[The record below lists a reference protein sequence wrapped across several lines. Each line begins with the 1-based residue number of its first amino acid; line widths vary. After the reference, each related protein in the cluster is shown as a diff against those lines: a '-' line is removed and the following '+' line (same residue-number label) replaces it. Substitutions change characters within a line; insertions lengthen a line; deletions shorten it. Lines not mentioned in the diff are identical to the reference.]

1 MTTEKRNVFILCLC
15 LAISMS
21 GASLLVAI
29 SALAAASIAR
39 ADVVYSLPLIGEFL
53 PEIRQSSLTTIAIS
67 LQFLGSMVAAQPSA
81 LAARRFGRRPVFIVG
96 QLIGISGALVCA
108 SALFL
113 PSFLLLAC
121 GGFLIGTANAFWMQ
135 YRFAAADTAS
145 PAFRDTAISLV
156 MAGPVLAAF
165 VGPTLARES
174 LSLSQTTPFLG
185 SYFVLAGLGVLAILF
200 LLPLNIPK
208 PKQPSAEKQDIVKA
222 KIGVEGRALFDI
234 LHSLPIITAM
244 VVAAVGYAVM
254 SLVMSVTPLSM
265 KFHGFSFSDSA
276 FVIQFHVLAMFAPS
290 FITGW
295 LIKKCS
301 APVIMLAGIA
311 LEFAA
316 VMANLSGLG
325 FAHFLGGLVLLG
337 FGWNF
342 SFIGATSLLTQSH
355 APADK
360 ERVQGFNDTVLFL
373 LVAVASLAAGIL
385 EQTFGWETVNLT
397 AIPALAIAALLIGL
411 LIGKNWAQRPA
422 TQPA

>member
-29 SALAAASIAR
+29 SALAAASIAQE
-39 ADVVYSLPLIGEFL
+39 DIVYSLPLIGEFL

-81 LAARRFGRRPVFIVG
+81 LAARRFGRRPTFIVG

-108 SALFL
+108 AALFL

-174 LSLSQTTPFLG
+174 LSLSPDTPFLG

-208 PKQPSAEKQDIVKA
+208 PEKIIPEKQA
-222 KIGVEGRALFDI
+222 TRTEERPLFDI
-234 LHSLPIITAM
+234 LQSWPIITAM

-316 VMANLSGLG
+316 VMVNLSGLG
-325 FAHFLGGLVLLG
+325 FQHFLAGLILLG

-360 ERVQGFNDTVLFL
+360 ERVQGFNDMVLFL
-373 LVAVASLAAGIL
+373 LVAIASLTAGIL
-385 EQTFGWETVNLT
+385 EQNFGWATVNLT
-397 AIPALAIAALLIGL
+397 ALPALAIAALLIML
-411 LIGKNWAQRPA
+411 LIGKNWHAQQRIA
-422 TQPA
+422 TQTV

>member
-1 MTTEKRNVFILCLC
+1 MTIEKRNVFILCLC

-39 ADVVYSLPLIGEFL
+39 ADVVYTLPLIGDFL
-53 PEIRQSSLTTIAIS
+53 PEIHQSSLTTIAIS
-67 LQFLGSMVAAQPSA
+67 LQFLGSMMAAQPSA
-81 LAARRFGRRPVFIVG
+81 LAARRFGRRPTFIVG

-174 LSLSQTTPFLG
+174 VSLSQNTPFLG
-185 SYFVLAGLGVLAILF
+185 SYFVLAGLGVLAIFF
-200 LLPLNIPK
+200 LLPLKIPK
-208 PKQPSAEKQDIVKA
+208 VEQPKAEKHDAA
-222 KIGVEGRALFDI
+222 KTDRPLFDI
-234 LHSLPIITAM
+234 LQSWPIITAM

-265 KFHGFSFSDSA
+265 KAWGFSFSDSA

-290 FITGW
+290 FVTGW
-295 LIKKCS
+295 LIKKFS

-316 VMANLSGLG
+316 VMVNLSGLG
-325 FAHFLGGLVLLG
+325 FGHFLSGLVLLG
-337 FGWNF
+337 LGWNF

-360 ERVQGFNDTVLFL
+360 ERVQGFNDMVLFL
-373 LVAVASLAAGIL
+373 LVAIASLTAGIL
-385 EQTFGWETVNLT
+385 EQNFGWETVNLT
-397 AIPALAIAALLIGL
+397 ALPALAIAALLIML
-411 LIGKNWAQRPA
+411 LIGKNWHAQQRIA
-422 TQPA
+422 TQTV